1 MKKLQKI
8 AKLALVAVLSTFILS
23 TATAIIPQAF
33 ATPNPGLENMQFH
46 VTKYLRL
53 PSTTTTNPADETV
66 TTENQDQAYFFG
78 TGDQGGDPTATTPF
92 PIVAF
97 LLNVINLL
105 TKVAGTIA
113 VLMLIITGFIMMF
126 SQGSQNMIEKAKS
139 MFGYEILGII
149 VIFLSYVL
157 VVLVQGIFT
166 I

>member
-1 MKKLQKI
+1 MKIKNLKI
-8 AKLALVAVLSTFILS
+8 AVVTILS
-23 TATAIIPQAF
+23 VLTIAAISTTENTF
-33 ATPNPGLENMQFH
+33 AAEEPRPGLENMQFH

-53 PSTTTTNPADETV
+53 PSEKNPAGETI
-66 TTENQDQAYFFG
+66 ENQDQAYFFG
-78 TGDQGGDPTATTPF
+78 TGEQGGDPTATTPF

-97 LLNVINLL
+97 ILNIINLL

-126 SQGSQNMIEKAKS
+126 SQGNQNVIEKAKS
-139 MFGYEILGII
+139 MFGYEIIGII
-149 VIFLSYVL
+149 VVFLSYVL